1 MPRSQKESLRP
12 SEEALVCPLRHMTHG
27 RIRNDILDIGSK
39 NCCPITVMIAARVS
53 ILERVCIFRRV
64 CIGMKTA
71 YLNDIL
77 KEEFLLHH
85 RQAHITS
92 SRPQGRP
99 QNSKA
104 GPRGNLEQQ
113 TKHQ

>member
-1 MPRSQKESLRP
+1 
-12 SEEALVCPLRHMTHG
+12 MTHG

-39 NCCPITVMIAARVS
+39 NCCPITVMIAATVS

-92 SRPQGRP
+92 SRLQGRP